1 MYTLKLSDSLFA
13 DIEVGDIFV
22 YRYSENSYGIQEAEE
37 NYQPPLNEFTV
48 EIRCFKSRRHFIF
61 KRKNGA

>member
-22 YRYSENSYGIQEAEE
+22 YRYSENSYEIQEAEE
-37 NYQPPLNEFTV
+37 NYLEAIASYLIMYKDFNRYIVKEKISV
-48 EIRCFKSRRHFIF
+48 YI
-61 KRKNGA
+61 